1 MKRLAGMLAVALATA
16 AQSQTPTSDQMPTP
30 AATEATSL
38 APIAAPNTDAAPA
51 PEAAARELIA
61 PQARIAPTA
70 DTARANV
77 AHGDVARADAS
88 HADVDRAN
96 SARADGTQA
105 NAAQA
110 NAAQDNAAQDNA
122 AQDNAAQDNAAQD
135 NAAQANPG
143 LVNAE
148 QTDVAQA
155 VAYLKSAAADFTNC
169 RRASACK
176 VYFDTFGVA
185 IPFADGSIVPFSHV
199 QRLSAT
205 SRECVKKAKALE
217 EEGNRSLAVQWA
229 MAARIE
235 NRAVRD
241 WLGSH
246 PDAVLVALRQVTV
259 L

>member
-1 MKRLAGMLAVALATA
+1 MKRFAGMLAVALATA

-30 AATEATSL
+30 AATEASSL

-51 PEAAARELIA
+51 PEAAARESIA

-70 DTARANV
+70 DTAPANV
-77 AHGDVARADAS
+77 AHGDDARADAS
-88 HADVDRAN
+88 QADVDRAN
-96 SARADGTQA
+96 STRADGTRA
-105 NAAQA
+105 K
-110 NAAQDNAAQDNA
+110 AAQDNAAQDNA
-122 AQDNAAQDNAAQD
+122 T
-135 NAAQANPG
+135 QAKPG

-235 NRAVRD
+235 NRTIRD
-241 WLGSH
+241 WLGNH
-246 PDAVLVALRQVTV
+246 PDAVLAALRQVTV

>member
-1 MKRLAGMLAVALATA
+1 MKRFAGMLAVALATA
-16 AQSQTPTSDQMPTP
+16 AQSQTPTSDQAPTP
-30 AATEATSL
+30 AAMDATSQ
-38 APIAAPNTDAAPA
+38 APIAAPNTGAAPA
-51 PEAAARELIA
+51 SEPTAARESTA
-61 PQARIAPTA
+61 AQVRIAPAA
-70 DTARANV
+70 DTLP
-77 AHGDVARADAS
+77 
-88 HADVDRAN
+88 
-96 SARADGTQA
+96 A

-110 NAAQDNAAQDNA
+110 NVEKA
-122 AQDNAAQDNAAQD
+122 
-135 NAAQANPG
+135 
-143 LVNAE
+143 
-148 QTDVAQA
+148 DVAQA
-155 VAYLKSAAADFTNC
+155 ATYLKTAAADFTNC

-176 VYFDTFGVA
+176 TYFDSFGVA

-235 NRAVRD
+235 NRTIRD

-246 PDAVLVALRQVTV
+246 PDAVLEALRQVTV